1 MFMIDVDKTYS
12 NICRQT
18 SHVEKITVLVDS
30 INRLREASVTA
41 ATLVGRHD
49 DDDDAVKVI
58 KESAKANDTKV
69 NKRQKTAGV
78 GASKGG
84 TRQREVGAT
93 TGATT
98 GATMEALPLLR
109 WVKAEDMAEAGLPTL
124 TARIFKQACGPLGT
138 LAA

>member
-1 MFMIDVDKTYS
+1 MFMINVDKTYS

-84 TRQREVGAT
+84 TRQREVGAI
-93 TGATT
+93 
-98 GATMEALPLLR
+98 MESLPLLR
-109 WVKAEDMAEAGLPTL
+109 WVKAEDMSEAGLPTL